1 MTDGEHILIGCVGH
15 PFLRDTSVGPTLVPA
30 LKDMDWPDGVEIYDI
45 HFGPIHAVQWL
56 EETPGYFNRVVF
68 LSAVKRDR
76 EPGSVCL
83 YRWDHALPD
92 ATEIHERV
100 CEAVTGIIGLENL
113 LIIGGH
119 FRVWPAEV
127 AVVEVE
133 PCDEE
138 FGAELS
144 EPVQAAVP
152 FLLDAVRKLA
162 LEPLDGLS
170 ANPFDVWFKADV
182 AGYCTVGSG
191 AIDDKVEAQR

>member
-1 MTDGEHILIGCVGH
+1 MTDEGHILIGCVGH
-15 PFLRDTSVGPTLVPA
+15 PFLRDTSVGPTLVPTLNA
-30 LKDMDWPDGVEIYDI
+30 MDWPAGVEIYDI

-56 EETPGYFNRVVF
+56 EEKPGYYSRAVF

-76 EPGSVCL
+76 EPGSVSV

-92 ATEIHERV
+92 ADEIHERV

-113 LIIGGH
+113 LIIGEH
-119 FRVWPAEV
+119 FGVWPLEV

-138 FGAELS
+138 FGADLS

-152 FLLDAVRKLA
+152 FLLDAVHRLA

-170 ANPFDVWFKADV
+170 VNPLEVQFRAEV
-182 AGYCTVGSG
+182 AG
-191 AIDDKVEAQR
+191 DDMVEARR